1 MKLSSYHKNLLDLF
15 PSLSETDNNL
25 PLLTHIGENPEQ
37 WEHKIPKEEKKRVFD
52 YIHQNIG
59 EFEKT
64 LPYPPPKKPRF
75 TFIDLF
81 AGIGGFRQALQ
92 DLGGNCVFSSEWD
105 IHAARTYYANYGVV
119 PFGDIRGID
128 ADSIPDHDILCA
140 GFPCQ
145 PFSIAGVSKKTSLG
159 QATGFEDEAQG
170 TLFFEIKKILEA
182 NVRSFLSTRGKR
194 NKGIQETLKN
204 EPSRFMAYNNGLVL
218 LTEELVVRSDD
229 DGASFIEQMRGL
241 QIVNGGQTTAT
252 IFFTKRDSS
261 NQIDLSQV
269 RVPAKIIVA
278 GENNNLEAQEEFV
291 GKVAR
296 FANTQNPIK
305 ESDFLAHS
313 PFHRNFEKISQ
324 SIFCPDSVGRWFYER
339 ANGSYNTYL
348 LREGKTPAQRRHITT
363 KVTPRKRVIKKT
375 ELGQS
380 IACWEGLP
388 HIASLGGEKCLV
400 NMNMKDHLEK
410 DADSINVD
418 YVKRRIAEYLIYY
431 HTFYCLRGDICKQS
445 PGVVRNYLVAL
456 LSLQFRESIYFDRIW
471 LNQDLSDSFKTQI
484 RVWGQHLY
492 DAMIERSGGRQLSE
506 SGKRPQTWDYFKTC
520 SLEPIRTKISE
531 FRV

>member
-52 YIHQNIG
+52 YIHQNIV

-182 NVRSFLSTRGKR
+182 KRPPFFLLENVKNILSHDKR
-194 NKGIQETLKN
+194 K
-204 EPSRFMAYNNGLVL
+204 
-218 LTEELVVRSDD
+218 
-229 DGASFIEQMRGL
+229 
-241 QIVNGGQTTAT
+241 T
-252 IFFTKRDSS
+252 IK
-261 NQIDLSQV
+261 
-269 RVPAKIIVA
+269 
-278 GENNNLEAQEEFV
+278 
-291 GKVAR
+291 
-296 FANTQNPIK
+296 
-305 ESDFLAHS
+305 
-313 PFHRNFEKISQ
+313 
-324 SIFCPDSVGRWFYER
+324 
-339 ANGSYNTYL
+339 
-348 LREGKTPAQRRHITT
+348 
-363 KVTPRKRVIKKT
+363 VIKKT
-375 ELGQS
+375 FKKLEYEALIDVVNGKNWVPQHRERVFFLGYQLRPLS
-380 IACWEGLP
+380 RQ
-388 HIASLGGEKCLV
+388 
-400 NMNMKDHLEK
+400 
-410 DADSINVD
+410 DS
-418 YVKRRIAEYLIYY
+418 
-431 HTFYCLRGDICKQS
+431 
-445 PGVVRNYLVAL
+445 
-456 LSLQFRESIYFDRIW
+456 
-471 LNQDLSDSFKTQI
+471 
-484 RVWGQHLY
+484 
-492 DAMIERSGGRQLSE
+492 
-506 SGKRPQTWDYFKTC
+506 
-520 SLEPIRTKISE
+520 
-531 FRV
+531 